1 MSAIIY
7 DELESDFDYDVDV
20 VFNEL
25 VSDVFDDMSAV
36 KTVDVASCI
45 TRNAHTFCDQ
55 ACMAGYAFSMSSC
68 HPGCSSCCTLF
79 VSIFPGEAR
88 VIAEQIKTIPKP
100 EFDMIVSRIKRNAKI
115 EANGVDDYIKTRAKC
130 AFLDRS
136 SCQCMIYH
144 ERPLACR
151 LYDSL
156 DVDACKAGVGDPD
169 AGIPRSVSLLSTD
182 ELMNRAITLVYERF
196 GLVAD
201 KAPLHLS
208 VIRALTT
215 RNGNR

>member
-7 DELESDFDYDVDV
+7 DELEYDFDYDVDV

-36 KTVDVASCI
+36 KIVDVASCI
-45 TRNAHTFCDQ
+45 TRNAYTFCDQ
-55 ACMAGYAFSMSSC
+55 ACMAGDAFSMSSC

-79 VSIFPGEAR
+79 VSIFPGEAS
-88 VIAEQIKTIPKP
+88 VIAERIKMLPKP
-100 EFDMIVSRIKRNAKI
+100 EFDMIVSRIKRNATI
-115 EANGVDDYIKTRAKC
+115 ETNGVDDYIRKKEKC

-136 SCQCMIYH
+136 SYKCMIYH

-151 LYDSL
+151 LYDSQ
-156 DVDACKAGVGDPD
+156 DVDACKAGVGDPN

-201 KAPLHLS
+201 KVPLHQS

-215 RNGNR
+215 RNSNR